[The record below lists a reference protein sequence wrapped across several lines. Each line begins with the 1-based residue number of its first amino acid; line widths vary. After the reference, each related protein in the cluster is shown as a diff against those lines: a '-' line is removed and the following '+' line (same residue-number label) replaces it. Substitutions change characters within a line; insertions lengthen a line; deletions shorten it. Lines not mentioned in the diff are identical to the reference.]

1 VLVQSTSY
9 ASDGTVL
16 ETTDPKGIKAR
27 TVLDDAG
34 RKIKTIANYV
44 DGTSGGGTN
53 GDEDQVVTYTYTNGL
68 MTAMTADLPGS
79 EPDQTTTYAYG
90 VEKGTSTGQSD
101 LAGNRLLHA
110 VTYPAGS
117 YSAGA
122 DRQVTYAYNAQGQ
135 QRRMVDQAGNVTTT
149 SYDLAGRE
157 TSRAVGVVTGF
168 ASDVQRIQTAYDA
181 RGMVS
186 TVTQYDAQSGGT
198 ALDEVAYAYDDWGNL
213 TNFDQDAD
221 STFGGSTSGRWG
233 VAYSWEKAGSST
245 TPTLLRRTCETLPG
259 GAGLCYGYGSSGS
272 IDAAL
277 SRVKTLTL
285 GSTDVAEYEYR
296 GLSQV
301 AGTSLP
307 EAGHESNQY
316 LDSSPSSYGNIDAF
330 GRVSASEWVKSSTG
344 TLTYQTTISY
354 DRNSNIT
361 QVLDGVHTL
370 QGWSAQYSMDG
381 LNRVIA
387 ADQGLLVE
395 SGGTYSVDADW
406 RWRKEL
412 WTLNQ
417 TGNWSSHSVGDNSGG
432 NNELAETGTFNTANE
447 WTARSRTTPSTSP
460 TSDTLAY
467 DKVGNMTESGKGEK
481 YVYDG
486 FGRLR
491 EVHDWVE
498 TAPSTW
504 GWRIHAAYRYNGL
517 GMRLTHEINVDNDAD
532 IDGSDVKTY
541 FAYDERWRVVGTYDS
556 PTAAGPTERWVHHAA
571 GLAGSGG
578 SSYIDS
584 VVLRDRDVVLS
595 GTGSSYGGD
604 ALEERVYVLQ
614 NWRADVV
621 ATLGR
626 TGTLI
631 EWIQYT
637 PYGMAVTNPPGNADF
652 NGDGGVD
659 GGDTEAFFL
668 AWEGGL
674 PSADINNDGGVDTA
688 DVAAFEDIWE
698 AGETPQAGLCM
709 LTAIRVG
716 YAGYQWDGS
725 VNHDRTVSGAMAGL
739 YHVRYRVYDPEMGRW
754 TTRDPIEFAD
764 SSSLYEYATSAPLT
778 SVDPLG
784 LYTMLQNCTGWA
796 DQQVARRIGVAASCQ
811 PALKAALVSC
821 CMSANGIV
829 NIDSNCV
836 SSAISLAA
844 QCSQRILA
852 PPPSCN
858 QDWLDCMT
866 SCLETYDPMA
876 YVPSYPLPGIALL
889 PFAPWPKALMPG
901 RIFIMPGGSPITTI
915 PSVISKWLR
924 LGPRSSLRGA
934 GRLGIWVIVPYGLY
948 MTGVEG
954 SCAVACFGN
963 PCRY

>member
-1 VLVQSTSY
+1 
-9 ASDGTVL
+9 
-16 ETTDPKGIKAR
+16 
-27 TVLDDAG
+27 
-34 RKIKTIANYV
+34 
-44 DGTSGGGTN
+44 
-53 GDEDQVVTYTYTNGL
+53 
-68 MTAMTADLPGS
+68 
-79 EPDQTTTYAYG
+79 
-90 VEKGTSTGQSD
+90 
-101 LAGNRLLHA
+101 
-110 VTYPAGS
+110 
-117 YSAGA
+117 
-122 DRQVTYAYNAQGQ
+122 
-135 QRRMVDQAGNVTTT
+135 
-149 SYDLAGRE
+149 
-157 TSRAVGVVTGF
+157 
-168 ASDVQRIQTAYDA
+168 
-181 RGMVS
+181 
-186 TVTQYDAQSGGT
+186 
-198 ALDEVAYAYDDWGNL
+198 
-213 TNFDQDAD
+213 
-221 STFGGSTSGRWG
+221 
-233 VAYSWEKAGSST
+233 
-245 TPTLLRRTCETLPG
+245 
-259 GAGLCYGYGSSGS
+259 
-272 IDAAL
+272 
-277 SRVKTLTL
+277 
-285 GSTDVAEYEYR
+285 
-296 GLSQV
+296 
-301 AGTSLP
+301 
-307 EAGHESNQY
+307 
-316 LDSSPSSYGNIDAF
+316 
-330 GRVSASEWVKSSTG
+330 
-344 TLTYQTTISY
+344 
-354 DRNSNIT
+354 
-361 QVLDGVHTL
+361 
-370 QGWSAQYSMDG
+370 
-381 LNRVIA
+381 
-387 ADQGLLVE
+387 
-395 SGGTYSVDADW
+395 VDADW

-447 WTARSRTTPSTSP
+447 WTGRTRTTPSTSP
-460 TSDTLAY
+460 TSDTLVY

-504 GWRIHAAYRYNGL
+504 GWRIHTAYRYNGL

-571 GLAGSGG
+571 GLAGSGS

-739 YHVRYRVYDPEMGRW
+739 YHVRHRVYDPELGRW
-754 TTRDPIEFAD
+754 TRRDPAIELISITSSISYCENPIAD
-764 SSSLYEYATSAPLT
+764 ADPMGEISIPAGASWSELEGPLDLFSDNAILLGSIGSGMEHFPVAGITSIDGAIESCMRHPTISQRVACLENLI
-778 SVDPLG
+778 DLFPG
-784 LYTMLQNCTGWA
+784 NQGFETMIRQMISRMKEITKLQKFKNINWLNNKTG
-796 DQQVARRIGVAASCQ
+796 RC
-811 PALKAALVSC
+811 AALYYTYKTAC
-821 CMSANGIV
+821 AA
-829 NIDSNCV
+829 CV
-836 SSAISLAA
+836 G
-844 QCSQRILA
+844 CR
-852 PPPSCN
+852 
-858 QDWLDCMT
+858 
-866 SCLETYDPMA
+866 
-876 YVPSYPLPGIALL
+876 PGN
-889 PFAPWPKALMPG
+889 
-901 RIFIMPGGSPITTI
+901 TD
-915 PSVISKWLR
+915 
-924 LGPRSSLRGA
+924 
-934 GRLGIWVIVPYGLY
+934 
-948 MTGVEG
+948 
-954 SCAVACFGN
+954 CAVARAMAACWVVCLAGRRAYDSTGC
-963 PCRY
+963 PAGPGHATAQRDVGLAMTKCLGVTLEPRCVGVGGQ

>member
-1 VLVQSTSY
+1 
-9 ASDGTVL
+9 
-16 ETTDPKGIKAR
+16 
-27 TVLDDAG
+27 
-34 RKIKTIANYV
+34 
-44 DGTSGGGTN
+44 
-53 GDEDQVVTYTYTNGL
+53 
-68 MTAMTADLPGS
+68 MT
-79 EPDQTTTYAYG
+79 
-90 VEKGTSTGQSD
+90 
-101 LAGNRLLHA
+101 
-110 VTYPAGS
+110 
-117 YSAGA
+117 
-122 DRQVTYAYNAQGQ
+122 
-135 QRRMVDQAGNVTTT
+135 
-149 SYDLAGRE
+149 
-157 TSRAVGVVTGF
+157 
-168 ASDVQRIQTAYDA
+168 
-181 RGMVS
+181 
-186 TVTQYDAQSGGT
+186 
-198 ALDEVAYAYDDWGNL
+198 
-213 TNFDQDAD
+213 
-221 STFGGSTSGRWG
+221 
-233 VAYSWEKAGSST
+233 
-245 TPTLLRRTCETLPG
+245 
-259 GAGLCYGYGSSGS
+259 
-272 IDAAL
+272 
-277 SRVKTLTL
+277 TLTL
-285 GSTDVAEYEYR
+285 GTTDVAQYEYR
-296 GLSQV
+296 GLAQV
-301 AGTSLP
+301 AGTLLP

-316 LDSSPSSYGNIDAF
+316 LDGSPSSYGNIDAF
-330 GRVSASEWVKSSTG
+330 GRVSKSEWVKSSSG
-344 TLTYQTTISY
+344 ALTYQTAISY

-387 ADQGLLVE
+387 ADQGVLVE

-447 WTARSRTTPSTSP
+447 WTGRTRTTPSTSP

-491 EVHDWVE
+491 EVYTWVL

-571 GLAGSGG
+571 GLAGTGS

-614 NWRADVV
+614 NWRADLV

-637 PYGMAVTNPPGNADF
+637 PYGMAVTNPPGNGDF

-659 GGDTEAFFL
+659 GGDLEAFFL
-668 AWEGGL
+668 AWEAGL
-674 PSADINNDGGVDTA
+674 LSADADNSGGVDG
-688 DVAAFEDIWE
+688 DDISAFLGYWE
-698 AGETPQAGLCM
+698 STQMPSAGLCM
-709 LTAIRVG
+709 FTAIRVG

-739 YHVRYRVYDPEMGRW
+739 YHVRHRVYDPELGRW
-754 TTRDPIEFAD
+754 TRRDPIGYKPTMN
-764 SSSLYEYATSAPLT
+764 LLEY
-778 SVDPLG
+778 
-784 LYTMLQNCTGWA
+784 
-796 DQQVARRIGVAASCQ
+796 VAAGPVTSFDASGLTPVLGVSTGFVDASEDEANLG
-811 PALKAALVSC
+811 PALGQATPGIILPVWRGLPGPGTVFGVSAACLQCAAATNNKMPPPGRVWLGPPAITLPTGRLYPPYSISFTPSCVYGVSSTLYALVPFLN
-821 CMSANGIV
+821 SA
-829 NIDSNCV
+829 
-836 SSAISLAA
+836 
-844 QCSQRILA
+844 
-852 PPPSCN
+852 
-858 QDWLDCMT
+858 
-866 SCLETYDPMA
+866 
-876 YVPSYPLPGIALL
+876 
-889 PFAPWPKALMPG
+889 
-901 RIFIMPGGSPITTI
+901 
-915 PSVISKWLR
+915 
-924 LGPRSSLRGA
+924 
-934 GRLGIWVIVPYGLY
+934 
-948 MTGVEG
+948 TGVLTY
-954 SCAVACFGN
+954 VWV
-963 PCRY
+963 PCDRVL

>member
-1 VLVQSTSY
+1 
-9 ASDGTVL
+9 
-16 ETTDPKGIKAR
+16 
-27 TVLDDAG
+27 
-34 RKIKTIANYV
+34 
-44 DGTSGGGTN
+44 
-53 GDEDQVVTYTYTNGL
+53 
-68 MTAMTADLPGS
+68 
-79 EPDQTTTYAYG
+79 
-90 VEKGTSTGQSD
+90 
-101 LAGNRLLHA
+101 
-110 VTYPAGS
+110 
-117 YSAGA
+117 
-122 DRQVTYAYNAQGQ
+122 
-135 QRRMVDQAGNVTTT
+135 
-149 SYDLAGRE
+149 
-157 TSRAVGVVTGF
+157 
-168 ASDVQRIQTAYDA
+168 
-181 RGMVS
+181 
-186 TVTQYDAQSGGT
+186 
-198 ALDEVAYAYDDWGNL
+198 
-213 TNFDQDAD
+213 
-221 STFGGSTSGRWG
+221 
-233 VAYSWEKAGSST
+233 
-245 TPTLLRRTCETLPG
+245 
-259 GAGLCYGYGSSGS
+259 
-272 IDAAL
+272 
-277 SRVKTLTL
+277 
-285 GSTDVAEYEYR
+285 
-296 GLSQV
+296 
-301 AGTSLP
+301 
-307 EAGHESNQY
+307 
-316 LDSSPSSYGNIDAF
+316 
-330 GRVSASEWVKSSTG
+330 VKSSSG
-344 TLTYQTTISY
+344 ALTYQTTISY

-387 ADQGLLVE
+387 ADQGVLVE

-447 WTARSRTTPSTSP
+447 WTGRTRTTPSTSP
-460 TSDTLAY
+460 TSDTLVY

-504 GWRIHAAYRYNGL
+504 GWRIHTAYRYNGL

-541 FAYDERWRVVGTYDS
+541 FAYDERWRVVGTYAS

-571 GLAGSGG
+571 GLAGTGG

-595 GTGSSYGGD
+595 GTGASYGGD

-725 VNHDRTVSGAMAGL
+725 VNHDRTVAGAMAGL
-739 YHVRYRVYDPEMGRW
+739 YHVRHRVYDPELGRW
-754 TTRDPIEFAD
+754 TRR
-764 SSSLYEYATSAPLT
+764 
-778 SVDPLG
+778 DPLG
-784 LYTMLQNCTGWA
+784 YVDGMSLFEYVSSRAVVVNDPSGL
-796 DQQVARRIGVAASCQ
+796 RRAAYVG
-811 PALKAALVSC
+811 PAACAALAMALDSARYNYAAAVLAAIGCGALGPGLGAVCLASAWAWMRSAELAYQLA
-821 CMSANGIV
+821 CMALQACEHAANGSPPNTGI
-829 NIDSNCV
+829 NTDCDNGGIWPPGYT
-836 SSAISLAA
+836 
-844 QCSQRILA
+844 
-852 PPPSCN
+852 PPP
-858 QDWLDCMT
+858 
-866 SCLETYDPMA
+866 PA
-876 YVPSYPLPGIALL
+876 PLPIKPWDEYRPDPKRPIFGI
-889 PFAPWPKALMPG
+889 
-901 RIFIMPGGSPITTI
+901 
-915 PSVISKWLR
+915 
-924 LGPRSSLRGA
+924 
-934 GRLGIWVIVPYGLY
+934 YG
-948 MTGVEG
+948 E
-954 SCAVACFGN
+954 
-963 PCRY
+963 